1 MLGSASPPNGR
12 LDSCLLLYLMDE
24 MDARVPGGMD
34 SLRPRAVLVGKS
46 REKGLA
52 VCGWALRKGV

>member
-1 MLGSASPPNGR
+1 MLGSASPPNDQ

-34 SLRPRAVLVGKS
+34 SLRPCAVLVGKS

-52 VCGWALRKGV
+52 VWGWALRKGV